1 MQWGRGGNA
10 GFSAAPA
17 EQLYTKM
24 DLAPDAPTAEA
35 QMADETS
42 LWHEVAKLTALR
54 KANPALCA
62 SGGIEFVY
70 CQPEEYP
77 LVYLRTAGDSRILV
91 ALNPRRPHRHLSLP
105 PYRKGGAVSARRAGH
120 AGKWHPDHAGESAV
134 FLAVK

>member
-1 MQWGRGGNA
+1 
-10 GFSAAPA
+10 
-17 EQLYTKM
+17 
-24 DLAPDAPTAEA
+24 
-35 QMADETS
+35 MADETS

-91 ALNPRRPHRHLSLP
+91 ALNPAARTVTCPCPHTAKAVLYQH
-105 PYRKGGAVSARRAGH
+105 GGPATLENGTLTM
-120 AGKWHPDHAGESAV
+120 PGESAV
-134 FLAVK
+134 FLAVE